1 MPNLE
6 IPERTA
12 FFAGP
17 GNSPSD
23 LHNRRVQPAML
34 RLCECLRSMRS
45 RLHNRQ
51 YLGCK
56 RLASKTSKART
67 EFSRAAEAPQT
78 ALGLHAATDR
88 NATTV
93 PGVSLRQHT
102 SAEKA
107 EMERRRLSLVHEL
120 RSQLA
125 VKSADSQI

>member
-1 MPNLE
+1 
-6 IPERTA
+6 
-12 FFAGP
+12 
-17 GNSPSD
+17 
-23 LHNRRVQPAML
+23 ML
-34 RLCECLRSMRS
+34 RLCQCVRSMRS

-67 EFSRAAEAPQT
+67 EFSRAAEAPKLRSAYT
-78 ALGLHAATDR
+78 GATDG
-88 NATTV
+88 NATAV
-93 PGVSLRQHT
+93 PGGSLRQHT

-107 EMERRRLSLVHEL
+107 EVEQRWLSLVQEL

>member
-1 MPNLE
+1 
-6 IPERTA
+6 
-12 FFAGP
+12 
-17 GNSPSD
+17 
-23 LHNRRVQPAML
+23 ML
-34 RLCECLRSMRS
+34 RLCQCVRSMRS

-67 EFSRAAEAPQT
+67 EFSRAAEAPKLRSAYTGDAT
-78 ALGLHAATDR
+78 A
-88 NATTV
+88 V

-107 EMERRRLSLVHEL
+107 EVEQRWLSLVHEL